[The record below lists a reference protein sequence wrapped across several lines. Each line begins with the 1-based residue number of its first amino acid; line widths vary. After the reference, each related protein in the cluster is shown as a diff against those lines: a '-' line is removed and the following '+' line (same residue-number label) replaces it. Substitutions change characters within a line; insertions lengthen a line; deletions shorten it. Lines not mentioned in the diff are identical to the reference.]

1 MPLEKLLRT
10 LVRNHTE
17 WMRKQLLEDHNDLHS
32 LWAETF
38 SHEIPFREKLP
49 ILHEMTVRKLKA
61 LGIDHDIMD
70 SLDQSLPGELQKTM
84 ESSEPGSKLV
94 AVLMEGHEKDPVGF
108 VWSKDNQFLLQSTDR
123 EALKAWDA
131 HTKDVFCIDSKDSDH
146 GLTIRTRKPETQ
158 DDCLWAINASLF
170 NTSYWI
176 DTPQEITKTWS
187 EEARAASLET
197 RRRRRADHEAIAKVR
212 RERSQ
217 PYPQAGL
224 QKADEATQY
233 VSQGFSVDYAK
244 QVMASLP
251 AKDLSNSDIDTIIVH
266 GADSWDKLSSLA
278 HLTSKEGGVLMLT
291 PRSITGEKRG
301 PEAGKFEL
309 NLNGSASGKAQR
321 LAILMAVGRQQLAD
335 LDPIDA
341 RRVYDFFHKDRT
353 GFSKRYTAAYAMY
366 ATGEGSRAKLAAKE
380 PVIYSYFKY
389 HFGSSEKSLIR
400 AMVA

>member
-10 LVRNHTE
+10 LVKNYTE

-32 LWAETF
+32 LYAETF

-49 ILHEMTVRKLKA
+49 ILHQITVRKLKA

-108 VWSKDNQFLLQSTDR
+108 VWSKDNQFLFQSTDR

-158 DDCLWAINASLF
+158 DDWLWAINASLYD
-170 NTSYWI
+170 TPYWI
-176 DTPQEITKTWS
+176 DTPQEIAKTWS

-197 RRRRRADHEAIAKVR
+197 RRQRKADQEAIAKVR

-224 QKADEATQY
+224 QKADEATHY
-233 VSQGFSVDYAK
+233 VSQGSSVDYAK

-251 AKDLSNSDIDTIIVH
+251 AKDLSNSDIDTI
-266 GADSWDKLSSLA
+266 
-278 HLTSKEGGVLMLT
+278 T
-291 PRSITGEKRG
+291 
-301 PEAGKFEL
+301 
-309 NLNGSASGKAQR
+309 
-321 LAILMAVGRQQLAD
+321 
-335 LDPIDA
+335 
-341 RRVYDFFHKDRT
+341 
-353 GFSKRYTAAYAMY
+353 
-366 ATGEGSRAKLAAKE
+366 
-380 PVIYSYFKY
+380 
-389 HFGSSEKSLIR
+389 
-400 AMVA
+400 